1 MTRISFT
8 VVRLGGAALI
18 WADRPLNGSIAP
30 KLNQALTQ
38 LDADSA
44 TPIVVDLVRVSALD
58 EDVTL
63 VLAAAAV
70 RAGRRGRGLEL
81 RLSRGRS
88 ATVANEA
95 QLRMVLREAFPT
107 DEAFPNAA

>member
-18 WADRPLNGSIAP
+18 WADRPLGGSIAP
-30 KLNQALTQ
+30 KLNQALAQ
-38 LDADSA
+38 LDADAAS
-44 TPIVVDLVRVSALD
+44 PIVIDLVRVPALD
-58 EDVTL
+58 QGVIA

-70 RAGRRGRGLEL
+70 RSGERGRGLEL

-88 ATVANEA
+88 ATVANA
-95 QLRMVLREAFPT
+95 SQLRMVIGQAYPSMEPG
-107 DEAFPNAA
+107 

>member
-1 MTRISFT
+1 MARISFT

-18 WADRPLNGSIAP
+18 WADRPLGGSIAP
-30 KLNQALTQ
+30 KLDQALAQ
-38 LDADSA
+38 LDADAAS
-44 TPIVVDLVRVSALD
+44 PIVIDLVRVPALD
-58 EDVTL
+58 EGVIL

-81 RLSRGRS
+81 RFSRGRS

-95 QLRMVLREAFPT
+95 QLRMVLREAFPSG
-107 DEAFPNAA
+107 EAFPQAA

>member
-18 WADRPLNGSIAP
+18 WADRPLGGSIAP
-30 KLNQALTQ
+30 KLNQALAQ
-38 LDADSA
+38 LDADAAS
-44 TPIVVDLVRVSALD
+44 PIVIDLVRVPALD
-58 EDVTL
+58 EGVMA

-70 RAGRRGRGLEL
+70 RAGEYGRGLEL

-95 QLRMVLREAFPT
+95 QLRMVLREAFPS